1 MTKILAMIV
10 MASLLSACATTSL
23 DATPE
28 QVYDKQLSNFKKLEW
43 LIGTDSARRFLED
56 PRRPYIAVD
65 NQPVTPDDQAKY
77 SFDTRIYDYLGEPS
91 DGLIYAVIKDPRD
104 DTYKAGYLYPDGR
117 VAIPFRFGHTN
128 KDHLSS
134 RAFLNGHA
142 AVINYAKD
150 AQIYREEGASHPV
163 DQYAII
169 DQQGNFIVQYT
180 AYTDIQRY
188 PGDTTYTALY
198 IDETGQKRTSIIT
211 KELKVR
217 SDYAGWSQR

>member
-1 MTKILAMIV
+1 MTKILALILS
-10 MASLLSACATTSL
+10 ASLLGACATTTA
-23 DATPE
+23 DITPE
-28 QVYDKQLSNFKKLEW
+28 QAYDKQLSNFKRLEW
-43 LIGTDSARRFLED
+43 LIGTDSARRYLED
-56 PRRPYIAVD
+56 PRRPYIPVD
-65 NQPVTPDDQAKY
+65 NKPVTPADQAKY
-77 SFDTRIYDYLGEPS
+77 GFDTRIYDYLGEES

-104 DTYKAGYLYPDGR
+104 DTYRSGYLFADGR

-134 RAFLNGHA
+134 RAFFNGHA

-150 AQIYREEGASHPV
+150 AQIYREEGASHPA

-169 DQQGNFIVQYT
+169 DQHGQFIIQYT

-188 PGDTTYTALY
+188 PGDTTYTAQY

-211 KELKVR
+211 EELKIR
-217 SDYAGWSQR
+217 SDYPGWSNR